1 MRFLKFKTIKS
12 PCKSKFVK
20 CQTFSAKKPFSEIFM
35 PNKLVGKKK
44 SCIFDI
50 LARPTKFPTIFSQSN
65 GFRLT
70 GMNVDKSQMI
80 KKNLMLTE
88 EENETDK
95 EKSKTVK

>member
-1 MRFLKFKTIKS
+1 
-12 PCKSKFVK
+12 
-20 CQTFSAKKPFSEIFM
+20 M
-35 PNKLVGKKK
+35 PNKLVRKRI

-88 EENETDK
+88 KENDADEQ
-95 EKSKTVK
+95 KSKAVKIL